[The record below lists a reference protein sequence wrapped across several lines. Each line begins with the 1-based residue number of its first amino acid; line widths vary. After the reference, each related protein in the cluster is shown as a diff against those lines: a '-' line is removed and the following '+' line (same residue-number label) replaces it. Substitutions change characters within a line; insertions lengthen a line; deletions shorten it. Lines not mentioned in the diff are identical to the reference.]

1 MSDPDTQSAIDAAL
15 KNDWQKALDLNLKL
29 LKNTPSD
36 IDCLNRLGKACLEL
50 GNTRKAIGIFKE
62 ILKLNKYDPIAT
74 KNLLRATESPASKG
88 AKIKTPATNFVSF
101 LEEPGKTK
109 MVSLVNVASTKTL
122 LTVRCADFVNL
133 TIKRHSIFVESQD
146 GNYLGS
152 LPDDLGHRILVLVKG
167 GNTYEAFVKSVTKGA
182 LIVFIRE
189 KTRSK
194 RFKNTPSFPTGSSDY
209 LSFVREDQRTE
220 ETVPKEGTEENQED
234 EDEATFKRSER
245 LHQDELPEET

>member
-1 MSDPDTQSAIDAAL
+1 MPDPDTQSAIAAAL
-15 KNDWQKALDLNLKL
+15 KNDWQKALEINTKL
-29 LKNTPSD
+29 LKDSPSD
-36 IDCLNRLGKACLEL
+36 IDSLNRLGKAYLEL
-50 GNTRKAIGIFKE
+50 GNTKKAIGVFKG

-74 KNLLRATESPASKG
+74 KNLLRATQSPASKG
-88 AKIKTPATNFVSF
+88 TKTKMPTTNFVSF

-146 GNYLGS
+146 GNYLGA
-152 LPDDLGHRILVLVKG
+152 LPDDLGHRILVLIKG
-167 GNTYEAFVKSVTKGA
+167 GNSYDAFVKSVTKGL
-182 LIVFIRE
+182 LILFIRE

-194 RFKNTPSFPTGSSDY
+194 RFKNTPSFPTGNSDY

-220 ETVPKEGTEENQED
+220 ETGPKEGTEENQED
-234 EDEATFKRSER
+234 EDEVAFKRSER

>member
-15 KNDWQKALDLNLKL
+15 NNDWQKALDLNLKL
-29 LKNTPSD
+29 LKDNPSD
-36 IDCLNRLGKACLEL
+36 IDCLNRLGKAYLEL

-88 AKIKTPATNFVSF
+88 AKIKTPAANFVSF

-133 TIKRHSIFVESQD
+133 TVKRHSIFVESQD
-146 GNYLGS
+146 GNYLGA

-167 GNTYEAFVKSVTKGA
+167 GNTYEAFVKSVNKGV
-182 LIVFIRE
+182 LILFIRE

-194 RFKNTPSFPTGSSDY
+194 RFRNTPSFPTGSSDY
-209 LSFVREDQRTE
+209 LNLSEAG
-220 ETVPKEGTEENQED
+220 PKEGTEENQED
-234 EDEATFKRSER
+234 EEEATFKRSER